1 MNYRQAAAS
10 YGIPGNVSV
19 VMLAADTAK
28 DLVPARTNYT
38 FHIQRLTYVPCIV
51 AAQAITV
58 RSKTTTTAI
67 YALIPASQ
75 ATPYWFDFGPEG
87 LAITAAEILEAVPAA
102 AGPQGRF
109 RVEGYYKLTTAIATH
124 AANQ

>member
-1 MNYRQAAAS
+1 MSYRQEAAQL
-10 YGIPGNVSV
+10 GIPGNVSV
-19 VMLAADTAK
+19 LLAAADTAK

-38 FHIQRLTYVPCIV
+38 FYIQVLTYVPVVV
-51 AAQAITV
+51 AAQAITI

-75 ATPYWFDFGPEG
+75 ATPYVADFGPEG
-87 LAITAAEILEAVPAA
+87 QAVTAAEILEAVPAA
-102 AGPQGRF
+102 AGPSGRF
-109 RVEGYYKLTTAIATH
+109 RIEGYYKLSSAIGAH